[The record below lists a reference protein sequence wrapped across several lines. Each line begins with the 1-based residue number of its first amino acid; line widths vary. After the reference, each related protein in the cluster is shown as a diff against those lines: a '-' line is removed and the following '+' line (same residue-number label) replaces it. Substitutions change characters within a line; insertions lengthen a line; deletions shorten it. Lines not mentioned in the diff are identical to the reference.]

1 VTATDPTV
9 RVCPRCG
16 SAAGPEEFCAGC
28 GLHLALLAELP
39 TWQEWRA
46 GGAAR
51 DGAPT
56 RKPAS
61 LKPLLHPTETSRLV
75 LATIA
80 ALAPPVI
87 VVIAVIARGAAIE
100 LVALAAAIAF
110 FAGSIW
116 IGLQIY
122 RARMLGHTV
131 KVDPTSLPELNALI
145 EDVRD
150 TLQYHERVDVYV
162 ADKGSQPIVTTSYL
176 GTRIIVI
183 EGGLVAELMEPPKRA
198 QLTFLFGR
206 AIGALRAKHMRLDL
220 LVVLLNAFNVL
231 RYPSLFIVPWYRA
244 TTYSG
249 DQIGMMCCAD
259 PEAALEATRRL
270 LVGKEIAAQMHVAD
284 VLPQVNLV
292 QRRWLPRLAQLF
304 LAEPH
309 TTNRYANLLCF
320 ARYHDPDAWEH
331 LRNSVDAEAVR
342 QFDAVWARSPY
353 RHRAV

>member
-1 VTATDPTV
+1 MTATDPMV

-16 SAAGPEEFCAGC
+16 SAAGAEDHCTGC
-28 GLHLALLAELP
+28 GLHLAALAELP
-39 TWQEWRA
+39 TFDEWRA
-46 GGAAR
+46 RAAR
-51 DGAPT
+51 
-56 RKPAS
+56 PAS

-80 ALAPPVI
+80 ALAPPLIVI
-87 VVIAVIARGAAIE
+87 VAVIAGGALIE
-100 LVALAAAIAF
+100 LVGLAAAVAF

-116 IGLQIY
+116 VGLQIA
-122 RARMLGHTV
+122 RARMLGQTV
-131 KVDPTSLPELNALI
+131 KVDATSMPELNALL

-150 TLQYHERVDVYV
+150 TLDYHDRVDVYV
-162 ADKGSQPIVTTSYL
+162 ADKGSAPIVTTSYL
-176 GTRIIVI
+176 GTRIIVL

-198 QLTFLFGR
+198 QLTFLCGR

-231 RYPSLFIVPWYRA
+231 RYPSIFIVPWYRA

-270 LVGKEIAAQMHVAD
+270 LVGKEIAAQMGLAD
-284 VLPQVNLV
+284 VLPQVDLV
-292 QRRWLPRLAQLF
+292 QRRRLPRLAQLF

-320 ARYHDPDAWEH
+320 ARYHDPVAWERLH
-331 LRNSVDAEAVR
+331 DSVDADAAR
-342 QFDAVWARSPY
+342 LLDAVWARSPY
-353 RHRAV
+353 RHRAA